1 MARTTGANAKTS
13 LQELSE
19 VPDLDEP
26 MDAEDSQPEPAE
38 SQPEPAESQPESQPE
53 SLTESLTEMNKAQNG
68 DDIQTVD
75 DILNSLKSLLS
86 TVEKLQKIRQE
97 VGDIKP
103 LLMRMLDGDLV
114 SGEELEQLKT
124 GVSGLLR
131 LVRAYGDHQAALAK
145 AQTARSLLDK
155 VLKVPSSQEVS
166 HG

>member
-13 LQELSE
+13 TQELPE
-19 VPDLDEP
+19 VLDLDESV
-26 MDAEDSQPEPAE
+26 DVEDSQPEPADSQPDSQPN
-38 SQPEPAESQPESQPE
+38 SQPETLVETAAET
-53 SLTESLTEMNKAQNG
+53 LDKAQNN

-75 DILNSLKSLLS
+75 DILNSLKALLS

-114 SGEELEQLKT
+114 SGEDLEQLKT

-131 LVRAYGDHQAALAK
+131 LVRAYGDHQAALVK
-145 AQTARSLLDK
+145 AQTARSLLDE
-155 VLKVPSSQEVS
+155 VLKVTPSFAQE
-166 HG
+166 

>member
-13 LQELSE
+13 TQELPE
-19 VPDLDEP
+19 VLDLDESV
-26 MDAEDSQPEPAE
+26 DVEDSQPEPADSQPDSHPN
-38 SQPEPAESQPESQPE
+38 SQPETLVETAAE
-53 SLTESLTEMNKAQNG
+53 TVDKAQNN

-75 DILNSLKSLLS
+75 DILNSLKALLS

-114 SGEELEQLKT
+114 SGEDLEQLKT

-131 LVRAYGDHQAALAK
+131 LVRAYGDHQAALVK
-145 AQTARSLLDK
+145 AQTARSLLDE
-155 VLKVPSSQEVS
+155 VLKVTPSFAQE
-166 HG
+166 